1 MVYVYI
7 KFYMT
12 IIVVYNFLFILLLL
26 GSKYLGLYV

>member
-12 IIVVYNFLFILLLL
+12 IIVVHNFLVILLLL